1 MSTSRASPCYVSN
14 KGQCMKSK
22 VILVT
27 GASSGIGE
35 ATVMRLKAAG
45 HTIYA
50 AARRVEKMQKL
61 AEAGIRVL
69 PLDVTE
75 SVSIQ
80 TVVDTIIAECG
91 RIDVVVNNAGYGS
104 YGAVEEV
111 SLEEGRAQFEVNVFG
126 AVQLT
131 QRVLPHMRA
140 QRSGTVINITSMGGK
155 IYTPLGAWYH
165 GTKFAL
171 EAISDCLRLE
181 VEPFGIDV
189 VVIEPGGIKT
199 EWADIAAAKLLGVS
213 GDGAYA
219 KQAQAMADSMVSE
232 SSRKRQS
239 SPHVIADTIALA
251 VSARR
256 PKTRYAVGF
265 GAKPIMCI
273 RRLLSDRAFDR
284 FMRMA
289 TGISRSTK

>member
-69 PLDVTE
+69 PLDVIE

-80 TVVDTIIAECG
+80 TVVDTIIAEYG

-131 QRVLPHMRA
+131 QRHCRICEHNVLAP
-140 QRSGTVINITSMGGK
+140 
-155 IYTPLGAWYH
+155 
-165 GTKFAL
+165 
-171 EAISDCLRLE
+171 
-181 VEPFGIDV
+181 
-189 VVIEPGGIKT
+189 
-199 EWADIAAAKLLGVS
+199 
-213 GDGAYA
+213 
-219 KQAQAMADSMVSE
+219 
-232 SSRKRQS
+232 
-239 SPHVIADTIALA
+239 
-251 VSARR
+251 
-256 PKTRYAVGF
+256 
-265 GAKPIMCI
+265 
-273 RRLLSDRAFDR
+273 
-284 FMRMA
+284 
-289 TGISRSTK
+289 

>member
-80 TVVDTIIAECG
+80 KVVDTIIAECG

-140 QRSGTVINITSMGGK
+140 QRFGTVINITSMGGRFIHLSVPGITEPNLHWK
-155 IYTPLGAWYH
+155 RSATACVWKWSLSVLMSWSLNPVALKPSGQILPPRNYWVYQ
-165 GTKFAL
+165 GT
-171 EAISDCLRLE
+171 
-181 VEPFGIDV
+181 EPM
-189 VVIEPGGIKT
+189 
-199 EWADIAAAKLLGVS
+199 
-213 GDGAYA
+213 
-219 KQAQAMADSMVSE
+219 QN
-232 SSRKRQS
+232 R
-239 SPHVIADTIALA
+239 H
-251 VSARR
+251 RR
-256 PKTRYAVGF
+256 W
-265 GAKPIMCI
+265 PIPW
-273 RRLLSDRAFDR
+273 
-284 FMRMA
+284 
-289 TGISRSTK
+289 

>member
-1 MSTSRASPCYVSN
+1 
-14 KGQCMKSK
+14 MKSK

-35 ATVMRLKAAG
+35 ATALRLKASG
-45 HTIYA
+45 HTVYA
-50 AARRVEKMQKL
+50 AARRIERMQKL
-61 AEAGIRVL
+61 AEADIRVL
-69 PLDVTE
+69 PLDVTD
-75 SVSIQ
+75 SVSVQ

-111 SLEEGRAQFEVNVFG
+111 SPEEGRAQFDVNVFG
-126 AVQLT
+126 AVRLT
-131 QRVLPHMRA
+131 QLVLPHMRA

-199 EWADIAAAKLLGVS
+199 EWADIAAAKLLDVS
-213 GDGAYA
+213 GHGAYA
-219 KQAQAMADSMVSE
+219 KQAEAMVDSMVGE

-239 SPHVIADTIALA
+239 SPQMIADTIAQA
-251 VSARR
+251 VSAHR

-265 GAKPIMCI
+265 GAKPMICI
-273 RRLLSDRAFDR
+273 RRLLSDRLFDR

-289 TGISRSTK
+289 TGISRQSQ

>member
-1 MSTSRASPCYVSN
+1 
-14 KGQCMKSK
+14 MKSK

-35 ATVMRLKAAG
+35 ATALRLKASG

-50 AARRVEKMQKL
+50 AARRIERMQKL
-61 AEAGIRVL
+61 AEADIRVL
-69 PLDVTE
+69 PLDVTD
-75 SVSIQ
+75 SVSVQ

-111 SLEEGRAQFEVNVFG
+111 SPEEGRAQFDVNVFG
-126 AVQLT
+126 AVRLT
-131 QRVLPHMRA
+131 QLVLPHMRA
-140 QRSGTVINITSMGGK
+140 QRSGTVMNITSMGGK

-199 EWADIAAAKLLGVS
+199 EWADIAAAKLLDVS
-213 GDGAYA
+213 GHGAYA
-219 KQAQAMADSMVSE
+219 KQAEAMADSMVGD

-239 SPHVIADTIALA
+239 SPYVIADTIVQA
-251 VSARR
+251 VNAHR

-265 GAKPIMCI
+265 GAKPMICI
-273 RRLLSDRAFDR
+273 RRLLSDRLFDR

-289 TGISRSTK
+289 TGISRQSQ

>member
-1 MSTSRASPCYVSN
+1 
-14 KGQCMKSK
+14 MKSK

-35 ATVMRLKAAG
+35 ATALRLKASG
-45 HTIYA
+45 HTVYA
-50 AARRVEKMQKL
+50 AARRIERMQKL
-61 AEAGIRVL
+61 AEADIRVL
-69 PLDVTE
+69 PLDVTD
-75 SVSIQ
+75 SVSVQ

-111 SLEEGRAQFEVNVFG
+111 SPEEGRAQFDVNVFG
-126 AVQLT
+126 AVRLT
-131 QRVLPHMRA
+131 QLVLPHMRA
-140 QRSGTVINITSMGGK
+140 QRSGTVMNITSMGGK

-199 EWADIAAAKLLGVS
+199 EWADIAAAKLLDVS
-213 GDGAYA
+213 GHGAYA
-219 KQAQAMADSMVSE
+219 KQAEAMADSMVGE

-239 SPHVIADTIALA
+239 SPQVIADTIAQA
-251 VSARR
+251 VNARR
-256 PKTRYAVGF
+256 PKTCYAVGF
-265 GAKPIMCI
+265 GAKPMICI
-273 RRLLSDRAFDR
+273 RRLLSDRLFDR

-289 TGISRSTK
+289 TGISRQSQ

>member
-1 MSTSRASPCYVSN
+1 
-14 KGQCMKSK
+14 MKSK

-35 ATVMRLKAAG
+35 ATALRLKASG

-50 AARRVEKMQKL
+50 AARRIERMQKL
-61 AEAGIRVL
+61 ADADIRVL
-69 PLDVTE
+69 PLDVTD
-75 SVSIQ
+75 SVSVQ

-91 RIDVVVNNAGYGS
+91 RIDVLVNNAGYGS
-104 YGAVEEV
+104 YGTVEEV
-111 SLEEGRAQFEVNVFG
+111 SPEEGRAQFEVNVFG
-126 AVQLT
+126 AVRLT
-131 QRVLPHMRA
+131 QLVMPHMRA
-140 QRSGTVINITSMGGK
+140 QRSGTVMNITSMGGK

-199 EWADIAAAKLLGVS
+199 EWADIAAAKLLEVS
-213 GDGAYA
+213 GRGAYA
-219 KQAQAMADSMVSE
+219 KQAEAMADSMVGE

-239 SPHVIADTIALA
+239 SPQVIADTIAQA

-265 GAKPIMCI
+265 GAKPMIGI
-273 RRLLSDRAFDR
+273 RRLLSDRLFDR

-289 TGISRSTK
+289 TGISRHSQ